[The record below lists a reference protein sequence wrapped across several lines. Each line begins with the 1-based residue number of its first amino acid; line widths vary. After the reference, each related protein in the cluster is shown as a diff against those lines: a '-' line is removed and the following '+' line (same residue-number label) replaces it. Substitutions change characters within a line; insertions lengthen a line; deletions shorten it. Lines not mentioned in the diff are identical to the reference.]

1 MIDFEDADVAK
12 DTPEGDGHVEFTIGG
27 MPETTVF
34 WNNNDTI
41 SVMQYRD
48 REQVIVVVMPEMVER
63 LCEMLRATR
72 DAMHNL

>member
-12 DTPEGDGHVEFTIGG
+12 DVNDGDGVEFTIGG

-34 WNNNDTI
+34 WNNSDTI
-41 SVMQYRD
+41 SVMQTQD
-48 REQVIVVVMPEMVER
+48 RERVIVVVMPEMVER